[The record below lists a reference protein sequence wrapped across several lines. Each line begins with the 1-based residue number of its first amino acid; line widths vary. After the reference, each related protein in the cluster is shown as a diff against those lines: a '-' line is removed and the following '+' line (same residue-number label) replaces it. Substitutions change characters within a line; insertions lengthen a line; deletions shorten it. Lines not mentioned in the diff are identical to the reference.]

1 MTTNSKSDARGMS
14 RNPVTVDN
22 ELQFDPDLSDG
33 PVSRLRAIIFFAFAA
48 VILALVFWGLNS
60 H

>member
-1 MTTNSKSDARGMS
+1 MITNPKSDAGGTLRD
-14 RNPVTVDN
+14 PVTVDN
-22 ELQFDPDLSDG
+22 ELQFDPDLEEG
-33 PVSRLRAIIFFAFAA
+33 RVSRLRTMIFFAFAA